1 MKNIPVLLTSD
12 VKQVGKKGE
21 IVEVSDGFA
30 KNFLLRKKLGELV
43 TEGALK
49 HYQEQ
54 KAAQQKKMDNL
65 EAHAKTLKEDLEQN
79 YVIQIH
85 ERTGKEGKL
94 FGAVTSETLAE
105 IIHREKKLD
114 IDKKKIVLEEPIKTT
129 GKHKVGIKLFHGII
143 ATITVEVH
151 GLEET

>member
-1 MKNIPVLLTSD
+1 MKNIPVLLNQD

-54 KAAQQKKMDNL
+54 KASLQRKMDNL
-65 EAHAKTLKEDLEQN
+65 EAHSKSLKEDLEKN
-79 YVIQIH
+79 YVIQIR

-94 FGAVTSETLAE
+94 FGAVTSETLAD
-105 IIHREKKLD
+105 IINCEKKLD
-114 IDKKKIVLEEPIKTT
+114 IDKKKINLKEPLKRIAVYLVPVKL
-129 GKHKVGIKLFHGII
+129 HPKVQADLSIE
-143 ATITVEVH
+143 TVPQE
-151 GLEET
+151 

>member
-129 GKHKVGIKLFHGII
+129 GKHKVGIKLFHGVI

>member
-1 MKNIPVLLTSD
+1 MKNIAVLLLQD
-12 VKQVGKKGE
+12 IKDVGKKGE
-21 IVEVSDGFA
+21 IIEVSDGYA

-54 KAAQQKKMDNL
+54 KAAQKKKMDNL
-65 EAHAKTLKEDLEQN
+65 EAHSKALKEDLEKN

-94 FGAVTSETLAE
+94 FGAVTSEILAE
-105 IIHREKKLD
+105 IIHRDKKLD
-114 IDKKKIVLEEPIKTT
+114 IDKKKIILEEPIKTT
-129 GKHKVGIKLFHGII
+129 GKHKVGVKLFHGIV
-143 ATITVEVH
+143 ANITVEVH
-151 GLEET
+151 GLEEE